1 MRYPFLWIWNIKVKF
16 FISLSSA
23 KGKGSAMS
31 AFCINIYRDTIRF
44 THWYCNWPILAFWL
58 HVLIPVKSRYLPLW
72 LVLWHYGWWICLCRQ
87 ETLLVPKKL
96 PENSINEKVT
106 RIQEK
111 HHFLYSFHPNISMH
125 ILHTVLYTFPKVLM
139 GRTCFIIQSFS
150 SWWPFSLFSLP

>member
-31 AFCINIYRDTIRF
+31 AFCINIYHDTIRF
-44 THWYCNWPILAFWL
+44 TYWYCNWPILAFWL

-87 ETLLVPKKL
+87 ETLLVPK
-96 PENSINEKVT
+96 NYQ
-106 RIQEK
+106 RIQLMKKLQEHK
-111 HHFLYSFHPNISMH
+111 KNIIVFTLSTLTS
-125 ILHTVLYTFPKVLM
+125 I
-139 GRTCFIIQSFS
+139 CIFS
-150 SWWPFSLFSLP
+150 ILFSKHSLRCWWGELVS